1 MKNQSSCR
9 ESADCAPRFQLR
21 SMKHRTVFLTCPS
34 ILASSNT
41 SLRASVQLEYPACPG
56 CPQLAKHSLVFESRY
71 SEIHQMVMFPNKVMW
86 TMTQSC
92 LGGLE
97 CSDAKPKQSC
107 TCCSKVKGHL
117 ISRNH
122 EGDGSLQRQLGQAAW
137 GQELS
142 ILYTRSPLAL

>member
-1 MKNQSSCR
+1 MLLRKTNQAV
-9 ESADCAPRFQLR
+9 ESADCVPRFQLR

-34 ILASSNT
+34 TLASSNT

-97 CSDAKPKQSC
+97 CSLMPNQKKAAHVAQK
-107 TCCSKVKGHL
+107 SKG
-117 ISRNH
+117 ISSLETMKVMGLCRDNWGRLLGARNYPFSTQ
-122 EGDGSLQRQLGQAAW
+122 G
-137 GQELS
+137 
-142 ILYTRSPLAL
+142 AL